1 MAELLAVYGTLM
13 SGQSYDGRPD
23 VETLMRSLGPCRI
36 PGVLYSEGDYPWLV
50 PAGPDGL
57 PAGEVSGEL
66 YEILGNGCDDDVFD
80 LLDAYE
86 NEGRH
91 TIDGAGRYA
100 RVRLRLLE
108 PDLEAWVYV
117 WEGADRG
124 EPIDGGDWRAWLA
137 GGGAKPRGG
146 LPP

>member
-50 PAGPDGL
+50 VRANPEGLQAGG
-57 PAGEVSGEL
+57 VSGEL
-66 YEILGNGCDDDVFD
+66 YEVLDAATFE

-91 TIDGAGRYA
+91 IVDGTGRYA
-100 RVRLRLLE
+100 RVRVHLLE

-117 WEGADRG
+117 WEGAERG
-124 EPIDGGDWRAWLA
+124 EPIDDGDWRAWLA
-137 GGGAKPRGG
+137 IRGDR
-146 LPP
+146 

>member
-1 MAELLAVYGTLM
+1 MLAGNAVRVRDVAELLAVYGTLM

-50 PAGPDGL
+50 QA
-57 PAGEVSGEL
+57 AGEVSGEL
-66 YEILGNGCDDDVFD
+66 YEVLDIASFE

-91 TIDGAGRYA
+91 TVDDTGRYA
-100 RVRLRLLE
+100 RVRVRLLE
-108 PDLEAWVYV
+108 PDIESWVYV
-117 WEGADRG
+117 WEGVERG
-124 EPIDGGDWRAWLA
+124 EPIDDGDWRAWLA
-137 GGGAKPRGG
+137 IRGDR
-146 LPP
+146 